1 MRPMNNSKNKL
12 NGKMSWLFNLD
23 PCAFGSE
30 LKGQL
35 ISLFSL
41 FMLLFMG
48 SIVLFGIIHESYC
61 IIYANFYIYLQY
73 FQQ

>member
-1 MRPMNNSKNKL
+1 MRLMNSSKNKL
-12 NGKMSWLFNLD
+12 NGKMSWLFNLY

-30 LKGQL
+30 LKGQF

-48 SIVLFGIIHESYC
+48 STALFGIIYESC
-61 IIYANFYIYLQY
+61 TISANFYIYLQY